1 MKKFAKV
8 LLGTVCAVS
17 MLSCAACGG
26 GGGEKVPDG
35 YKKVDDLNGK
45 TAEQTYNDIMAVIES
60 TKGNFTSTMTYDATC
75 SVAGMDIA
83 MAIKV
88 IDKIDGANLYEYSY
102 VDTGDMGVK
111 QTLQVWYI
119 EEALE
124 DGSLKATAYAK
135 KDNSPI
141 QSANMTWAEICASAG
156 MDPDKIFSPIYDFT
170 GYSFSDVSF
179 YVDEDLEDDVDV
191 APYFKLVIKGD
202 KAEEFANKT
211 MQVALEGAKT
221 TFSNIEYK
229 FVLTDAGEFDHAEIY
244 YTVKM
249 KYEGMEYKYVFDGD
263 IVFSD
268 IGTTVVTAPDVITVH

>member
-35 YKKVDDLNGK
+35 YTKVDDLNGK

-135 KDNSPI
+135 KDNSQI
-141 QSANMTWAEICASAG
+141 MSANMTWAEICASLNLPS
-156 MDPDKIFSPIYDFT
+156 DRIFNPIYDFS

-179 YVDEDLEDDVDV
+179 YVDEDSDDETDLLS
-191 APYFKLVIKGD
+191 YFTLFIKGE
-202 KAEEFANKT
+202 AAVEFVKT
-211 MQVALEGAKT
+211 KMDFNVEGAKIT
-221 TFSNIEYK
+221 ASDIEYS
-229 FVLTDAGEFDHAEIY
+229 FVLTDKGELDHIEIY
-244 YTVKM
+244 CTVNM
-249 KYEGMEYKYVFDGD
+249 KYQGIAFEYVFDGD